1 MNLLRTVEPA
11 ELPVTLAEARAQ
23 LREPPTAEN
32 GLISALIQ
40 TATAMLE
47 SRDGFLGRALVS
59 QSWTLKI
66 HQFPGVSGRIELP
79 FPPLISV
86 DAITYIN
93 EAGDE
98 ITVPSTEYV
107 VDTGT
112 FRGRIRPGY
121 LKTWPQARLDDYAVS
136 IEFTCGYGAAAA
148 VPAPLKQAIL
158 LLVGHWFRHREA
170 IGAIPGGMQFSVEAL
185 CSTYRVGDQ

>member
-1 MNLLRTVEPA
+1 MNLLRTAEPA
-11 ELPVTLAEARAQ
+11 ELPVSLAEARAQ
-23 LREPPTAEN
+23 LREPPTSEN

-47 SRDGFLGRALVS
+47 SRDGFLGRALVT
-59 QSWTLKI
+59 QSWTMKI
-66 HQFPGVSGRIELP
+66 HEFPGITGCIELP

-86 DAITYIN
+86 DAITYID
-93 EAGDE
+93 EAGAT
-98 ITVPSTEYV
+98 ITVSPYDYT

-112 FRGRIRPGY
+112 FRGRVRPGY

-136 IEFTCGYGAAAA
+136 IAFTCGYGGAAA

-170 IGAIPGGMQFSVEAL
+170 IGAIPGGMQYSVEAL